1 MKGAKET
8 LVAEISERILEL
20 RAAHGMNQQQLA
32 AALDIS
38 TSALRNIEN
47 GSASPR
53 LYTLTRL
60 SDVFDVPL
68 DYIVRGITPGDN
80 YDTWKQTGLDDA
92 ALAVLHENLELGREC
107 GGLDEYTATL
117 NRLIAG
123 GFPTLVWTLNRLNRE
138 LADVNAE
145 MAAVQAKGDSFQIRR
160 SESETAPTGDD
171 TAALLFKMQQGNEL
185 EPLRERRDLLKLRY
199 IRQAER
205 FFEQFI
211 AKGDNE

>member
-107 GGLDEYTATL
+107 GGLDEYAATL
-117 NRLIAG
+117 NRLVAG
-123 GFPTLVWTLNRLNRE
+123 GLPALVWTLNRLNRE
-138 LADVNAE
+138 LAAVDAE
-145 MAAVQAKGDSFQIRR
+145 IAQAKKEPPKDA
-160 SESETAPTGDD
+160 SEQER
-171 TAALLFKMQQGNEL
+171 LLFEMRQGNAL

-211 AKGDNE
+211 IKGDNE

>member
-1 MKGAKET
+1 
-8 LVAEISERILEL
+8 LIAEIGKRILEL

-53 LYTLTRL
+53 LYTLSRL
-60 SDVFDVPL
+60 STVFDVPL

-92 ALAVLHENLELGREC
+92 ALAVLDEQLELGREC

-138 LADVNAE
+138 LAAIDAE
-145 MAAVQAKGDSFQIRR
+145 IAQAKQEPPKGA
-160 SESETAPTGDD
+160 SEQEL
-171 TAALLFKMQQGNEL
+171 LLFAMRQGNEL

-199 IRQAER
+199 IKQVEK
-205 FFEQFI
+205 FFEQYI
-211 AKGDNE
+211 VKGDDA